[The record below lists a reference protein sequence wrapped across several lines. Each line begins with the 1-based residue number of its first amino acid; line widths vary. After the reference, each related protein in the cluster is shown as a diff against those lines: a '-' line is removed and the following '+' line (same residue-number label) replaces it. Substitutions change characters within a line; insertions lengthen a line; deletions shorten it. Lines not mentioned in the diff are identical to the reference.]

1 MRRYQVNWY
10 WHWHCQQFSS
20 LLALIAA
27 SGPSLSVRSRQN
39 IEFSI
44 DIFCCLHKKWRLF
57 FPFHYQLQLSSWA
70 IVQWI
75 INETKSQLKSLITLI
90 FVYPEAWLCVLSKH
104 IVFVMATSCGWVCLA
119 KNCAAFGFGVYFVPF
134 LSIFPF
140 LLAVSAAIFP
150 FFFGLCPL
158 SARDFIRAIE
168 IRPNTTAEQIDK
180 STRKMRFD
188 RSRKP

>member
-27 SGPSLSVRSRQN
+27 SGPSLSVFVQDKILS
-39 IEFSI
+39 FLSI
-44 DIFCCLHKKWRLF
+44 FFVVYTKSGGFF

-90 FVYPEAWLCVLSKH
+90 FVYPVPSKH
-104 IVFVMATSCGWVCLA
+104 IVFVMATSCDWVCLA
-119 KNCAAFGFGVYFVPF
+119 KNCAAFGFGVYFFPF

-180 STRKMRFD
+180 STRKMRFG